1 MNTESPMWDRG
12 LLERATRHHK
22 RPTTRKVEPGLAGNV
37 VKRKFTP
44 QHLPRQHSRK
54 CSEELQKSHA
64 SSMLFG
70 APLAS
75 TAAAASPQQAADM
88 LENPGKGS
96 QGNLVTH
103 SKKENLTEGPQV
115 ERSTS
120 SEGSNSTDDKRD
132 NNFISELM

>member
-44 QHLPRQHSRK
+44 QHLLRQHSRK
-54 CSEELQKSHA
+54 CSEELQQVLSK
-64 SSMLFG
+64 
-70 APLAS
+70 
-75 TAAAASPQQAADM
+75 QQTCWKIQEKA
-88 LENPGKGS
+88 LK
-96 QGNLVTH
+96 
-103 SKKENLTEGPQV
+103 PQV